1 MLSQELEKMKQAVM
15 RKQLQRCLETYY
27 EEVLK
32 IRGASG
38 RPNVSV
44 YKRKFDEV
52 LEADQAEIEEVE
64 PGHGEGAPAIPAA
77 ADGAGGED
85 AGPAATAPAA
95 ADAPASSKGRKGRT
109 GGR

>member
-1 MLSQELEKMKQAVM
+1 MLS
-15 RKQLQRCLETYY
+15 RTGDCY

-38 RPNVSV
+38 RPEVSV

-52 LEADQAEIEEVE
+52 LEDAHAQLEEEE
-64 PGHGEGAPAIPAA
+64 PGDGDGAPAMPAS
-77 ADGAGGED
+77 ADGAGDED
-85 AGPAATAPAA
+85 AGPAAAAVAA
-95 ADAPASSKGRKGRT
+95 AETPPSKGRNGKK